1 MNYVISDI
9 HGCYKQYKELLEKIS
24 FSDEDTL
31 YVLGDS
37 VDRGPEPI
45 KVLDDLMARKNVVY
59 IVGNHD
65 VNMLR
70 VMKMKRKKK
79 MSKDEQ
85 LEYQEWRSDG
95 GMITEEWLLT
105 LSEEH
110 RQKIYEYLENALL
123 YEELVIEGKTFVLVH
138 AGIQNFNPEKKM
150 NEYELYEL
158 VEGRTNYS
166 KRYFSDE
173 NTYLVTGH
181 TPTFFIRGYGKAEVY
196 KNNGHIAV
204 DCGCAYGG
212 KLAAYCLE
220 TGEVFYVK

>member
-24 FSDEDTL
+24 FSNEDTL

-123 YEELVIEGKTFVLVH
+123 YEELIIDEKKYILVH

-158 VEGRTNYS
+158 VEGRTDYS

-181 TPTFFIRGYGKAEVY
+181 TPTFFIRGYSKAEVY

-212 KLAAYCLE
+212 NLAAYCLE
-220 TGEVFYVK
+220 TGEAFYVK